1 MKKRKGQNVEG
12 RIDSTFGTF
21 QRDMFESG
29 LAAEIGANCFIVWIA
44 IKTHAD
50 FNTGTAYPSIR
61 RIASITGLSD
71 KTVQKALKDLQSAH
85 LLKVL
90 KTGNQRQSTRY
101 IARERLDVRL
111 GNRLLCRIVM
121 DYVPSKIRA
130 NMHSIQET
138 LRSGERNPDA
148 FNEVEI
154 IPGDG
159 FTWNDKT
166 GTLQAQIPIKDI
178 PSKPREEIN
187 AEAFAASALGLKM
200 AGIKARAKAIK
211 K

>member
-1 MKKRKGQNVEG
+1 MEG

-29 LAAEIGANCFIVWIA
+29 LVSEIGANCFVIWIA

-50 FNTGTAYPSIR
+50 FNTGTAWPSIR
-61 RIASITGLSD
+61 RISAITGLSD
-71 KTVQKALKDLQSAH
+71 KTVQKSLKELQAAH
-85 LLKVL
+85 LLKIVQS
-90 KTGNQRQSTRY
+90 GNQRASTRY
-101 IARERLDVRL
+101 VARERLDVRL

-121 DYVPSKIRA
+121 DYIPSKIKA
-130 NMHSIQET
+130 SMHAITET
-138 LRSGERNPDA
+138 LKSGERNPDA
-148 FNEVEI
+148 FADVEI

-159 FTWNDKT
+159 FRWNADT

-178 PSKPREEIN
+178 PAREQATVDMES
-187 AEAFAASALGLKM
+187 FAASALGLKM
-200 AGIKARAKAIK
+200 AGIKAKAKAIK

>member
-1 MKKRKGQNVEG
+1 MEG

-29 LAAEIGANCFIVWIA
+29 LVSEIGANCFVIWIA

-50 FNTGTAYPSIR
+50 FNTGAAWPSRR
-61 RIASITGLSD
+61 RIAEITGLSSM
-71 KTVQKALKDLQSAH
+71 TVQKALKDLQTHH
-85 LLKVL
+85 LLKVV

-101 IARERLDVRL
+101 VARERLDVKL

-121 DYVPSKIRA
+121 DYVPAKIKQS
-130 NMHSIQET
+130 MHRIQET
-138 LRSGERNPDA
+138 LKNGERNPEA
-148 FNEVEI
+148 FSQVEI

-159 FTWNDKT
+159 FVWNEKT
-166 GTLQAQIPIKDI
+166 GTLQAQIPISDI
-178 PSKPREEIN
+178 PAREQSQIDTES
-187 AEAFAASALGLKM
+187 FAASALGLKL
-200 AGIKARAKAIK
+200 AGIKHKAKLIK

>member
-1 MKKRKGQNVEG
+1 MEG

-29 LAAEIGANCFIVWIA
+29 LVSEIGANCFVIWIA

-50 FNTGTAYPSIR
+50 FNSGTAWPSIR
-61 RIASITGLSD
+61 RLAEITGLSVN
-71 KTVQKALKDLQSAH
+71 TVQKAISGLETAN
-85 LLKVL
+85 LLKII
-90 KTGNQRQSTRY
+90 KIGNQRQSTRY

-130 NMHSIQET
+130 TMHSIQET
-138 LRSGERNPDA
+138 LKSGERNPEA
-148 FNEVEI
+148 FSQVEI
-154 IPGDG
+154 IPGEG
-159 FTWNDKT
+159 FIWNEKT
-166 GTLQAQIPIKDI
+166 GTLQAQIPIRDI
-178 PSKPREEIN
+178 PTRAREEIN
-187 AEAFAASALGLKM
+187 AESFAASALGLKM
-200 AGIKARAKAIK
+200 AGIKAKSKLTK

>member
-1 MKKRKGQNVEG
+1 VEKKIMEG

-50 FNTGTAYPSIR
+50 FNTGTSWPSIR
-61 RIASITGLSD
+61 RLGEITGLSVN
-71 KTVQKALKDLQSAH
+71 TVQKAIGGLEQAN
-85 LLKVL
+85 LLKVVRN
-90 KTGNQRQSTRY
+90 GNQRQSTRY
-101 IARERLDVRL
+101 LARERLDVRL

-121 DYVPSKIRA
+121 DYIPSKIRA
-130 NMHSIQET
+130 NMHAIQET
-138 LRSGERNPDA
+138 LKTGERNPNA
-148 FNEVEI
+148 FSQVEI

-159 FTWNDKT
+159 FTWNAQT
-166 GTLQAQIPIKDI
+166 GTLQGQIAIRDI
-178 PSKPREEIN
+178 PQREHSELDL
-187 AEAFAASALGLKM
+187 ESFAASALGLKM
-200 AGIKARAKAIK
+200 AGINSKRKAIK

>member
-1 MKKRKGQNVEG
+1 MEG

-29 LAAEIGANCFIVWIA
+29 LVSEIGANCFVIWIA

-50 FNTGTAYPSIR
+50 FNSGTAWPSIR

-85 LLKVL
+85 LLKVI
-90 KTGNQRQSTRY
+90 KEGNQRQSTRY
-101 IARERLDVRL
+101 VARERLDVRL

-121 DYVPSKIRA
+121 DYVPAKIRA
-130 NMHSIQET
+130 TMHAIHET
-138 LRSGERNPDA
+138 LKSGERNPEA
-148 FNEVEI
+148 FSQVEI

-159 FTWNDKT
+159 FIWNEKT
-166 GTLQAQIPIKDI
+166 GTLQAQIPLRDI
-178 PSKPREEIN
+178 PARERQDID

-200 AGIKARAKAIK
+200 AGIKAKAKMLK

>member
-1 MKKRKGQNVEG
+1 MEG

-29 LAAEIGANCFIVWIA
+29 LVSEIGANCFVIWIA

-50 FNTGTAYPSIR
+50 FNTGTAWPSIR
-61 RIASITGLSD
+61 RIAEITGLSNM
-71 KTVQKALKDLQSAH
+71 TVQKAIKDLQAHH

-121 DYVPSKIRA
+121 DYIPAKIKA
-130 NMHSIQET
+130 NMHRITET
-138 LRSGERNPDA
+138 LKSGERNPDA
-148 FNEVEI
+148 FAQVEI
-154 IPGDG
+154 IPGEG
-159 FTWNDKT
+159 FVWNAST
-166 GTLQAQIPIKDI
+166 GTLQSQIPIKDL
-178 PSKPREEIN
+178 PARVQDEFDTEN
-187 AEAFAASALGLKM
+187 FAASALGLKM
-200 AGIKARAKAIK
+200 AGIKQRAKLIK

>member
-1 MKKRKGQNVEG
+1 MEG

-29 LAAEIGANCFIVWIA
+29 LVSEIGANCFVIWIA

-50 FNTGTAYPSIR
+50 FNTGTAWPSIR
-61 RIASITGLSD
+61 RIASITGLAD
-71 KTVQKALKDLQSAH
+71 KTVQKALKSLQDAH
-85 LLKVL
+85 LLKIV

-121 DYVPSKIRA
+121 DYVPSKIKA
-130 NMHSIQET
+130 NMHQIQET
-138 LRSGERNPDA
+138 LKSGERNPDA
-148 FNEVEI
+148 FADVEI

-159 FTWNDKT
+159 FVWNAET
-166 GTLQAQIPIKDI
+166 GTLQSQIPIRDLPIRIKDDFDTE
-178 PSKPREEIN
+178 S
-187 AEAFAASALGLKM
+187 FAASALGLKM
-200 AGIKARAKAIK
+200 AGIKQRAKLVK

>member
-1 MKKRKGQNVEG
+1 MEG

-29 LAAEIGANCFIVWIA
+29 LAAEIGANCFITWVA

-50 FNTGTAYPSIR
+50 FNNGLAWPSIR
-61 RIASITGLSD
+61 RLAEITGLSVN
-71 KTVQKALKDLQSAH
+71 TIQKAITGLETAN
-85 LLKVL
+85 LLKIV
-90 KTGNQRQSTRY
+90 KAGNQRQSTKY

-121 DYVPSKIRA
+121 DYVPSRIRA
-130 NMHSIQET
+130 NMHAIQET
-138 LRSGERNPDA
+138 LKSGERNPEA
-148 FNEVEI
+148 FSQVEI
-154 IPGDG
+154 IPGEG
-159 FTWNDKT
+159 FSWNEKT
-166 GTLQAQIPIKDI
+166 GTLQAQIPLRDI
-178 PSKPREEIN
+178 PSREREEIN

-200 AGIKARAKAIK
+200 AGIKAKAKAIK

>member
-1 MKKRKGQNVEG
+1 MEG

-29 LAAEIGANCFIVWIA
+29 LVSEIGANCFVIWIA

-50 FNTGTAYPSIR
+50 FNTGTAWPSIR
-61 RIASITGLSD
+61 RIASITGLAD
-71 KTVQKALKDLQSAH
+71 KTVQKALKSLQDAH
-85 LLKVL
+85 LLKIV

-121 DYVPSKIRA
+121 DYVPSQIKA
-130 NMHSIQET
+130 NMHRIQET
-138 LRSGERNPDA
+138 LKSGERNPDA
-148 FNEVEI
+148 FAQVEI

-159 FTWNDKT
+159 FVWNAET
-166 GTLQAQIPIKDI
+166 GTLQSQIPIKDLPI
-178 PSKPREEIN
+178 RVKDEFDTES
-187 AEAFAASALGLKM
+187 FAASALGLKM
-200 AGIKARAKAIK
+200 AGIKQRAKLVK